1 VQELNPED
9 LDRTEAAA
17 TGNAIRCGGI
27 VGERMARRDS
37 DIDGLYQLPLE
48 QFTAARTALA
58 KESGSDEAPRIRALA
73 KPTLPAWAVNQ
84 VYWTARDKYDALV
97 SAAERIRSAHRAALA
112 GKNVDLRDADE
123 AHRRALNA
131 ALKEALAILE
141 RAGHPATSSTV
152 DVVSKTLSALPA
164 DGEPPGRLTR
174 PLTPG
179 GFELFANVKPAARVL
194 RMPERRPAERDR
206 STPSDEQKREGEE
219 RRRAAAR
226 ETLREAE
233 SSLRKAETQASRHAE
248 RVERAEA
255 ALAEAERE
263 EREARR
269 VLEKTEARV
278 EAARTAL
285 DEVRRSAQR
294 AARDLTDRT
303 AERDAADRRLH
314 DLLPGT

>member
-1 VQELNPED
+1 
-9 LDRTEAAA
+9 
-17 TGNAIRCGGI
+17 
-27 VGERMARRDS
+27 MARRDS

-84 VYWTARDKYDALV
+84 VYWTAREKYDALV

-141 RAGHPATSSTV
+141 RTGHPATSSTV
-152 DVVSKTLSALPA
+152 DVLSKTLSALPA

-174 PLTPG
+174 PLAPG
-179 GFELFANVKPAARVL
+179 GFELFANVKPAAARVL
-194 RMPERRPAERDR
+194 RMPERRPVEREP
-206 STPSDEQKREGEE
+206 TDEQKRESQE
-219 RRRAAAR
+219 RRRNAAR
-226 ETLREAE
+226 EALREAE

-248 RVERAEA
+248 RVERAES

-263 EREARR
+263 ERDARR
-269 VLEKTEARV
+269 ILEKAEARV

-285 DEVRRSAQR
+285 DEVRRTAQR
-294 AARDLTDRT
+294 AARDLTDAT
-303 AERDAADRRLH
+303 AERDAADRRLRE
-314 DLLPGT
+314 L

>member
-1 VQELNPED
+1 
-9 LDRTEAAA
+9 
-17 TGNAIRCGGI
+17 
-27 VGERMARRDS
+27 MARRDS

-58 KESGSDEAPRIRALA
+58 KESEKDEAPRIRALA

-84 VYWTARDKYDALV
+84 VFWTARDKYDALV
-97 SAAERIRSAHRAALA
+97 SAAERLRSAHRAALA
-112 GKNVDLRDADE
+112 GKKVDLRDPDD
-123 AHRRALNA
+123 AHRRALNV
-131 ALKEALAILE
+131 ALKEALAVLE

-152 DVVSKTLSALPA
+152 DVISKTLAALPA
-164 DGEPPGRLTR
+164 DSEPAGRLTR

-206 STPSDEQKREGEE
+206 PTPTDEQKRQSEE
-219 RRRAAAR
+219 RRRVAAR
-226 ETLREAE
+226 EALREAE
-233 SSLRKAETQASRHAE
+233 ATLRKAESAASRQAE

-255 ALAEAERE
+255 LLAEAERD

-269 VLEKTEARV
+269 NLEKVAARV

-285 DEVRRSAQR
+285 DEIRRTAQR
-294 AARDLTDRT
+294 AARELTDAT
-303 AERDAADRRLH
+303 AGRDAADRRLR
-314 DLLPGT
+314 DT

>member
-1 VQELNPED
+1 
-9 LDRTEAAA
+9 
-17 TGNAIRCGGI
+17 
-27 VGERMARRDS
+27 MARRDS
-37 DIDGLYQLPLE
+37 DVDGLYQLPLE

-58 KESGSDEAPRIRALA
+58 KESGSDDASRIRALA

-84 VYWTARDKYDALV
+84 VFWTARDKYDTLI

-112 GKNVDLRDADE
+112 GKKVDLRDPDA

-131 ALKEALAILE
+131 ALKEAIAILE

-152 DVVSKTLSALPA
+152 DVISKTLAALPV
-164 DGEPPGRLTR
+164 DSEPPGRLTR

-194 RMPERRPAERDR
+194 RMPDRRPAEPAR
-206 STPSDEQKREGEE
+206 SAPTDEQKRESQE
-219 RRRAAAR
+219 RRRTAAR
-226 ETLREAE
+226 ETLRAAE
-233 SSLRKAETQASRHAE
+233 SSLRKAEGEASRHAE
-248 RVERAEA
+248 RTERAQA

-269 VLEKTEARV
+269 VFEKAEARV

-285 DEVRRSAQR
+285 DEVRRNAQR
-294 AARDLTDRT
+294 AARALTDRT
-303 AERDAADRRLH
+303 AERDAADRRLRE
-314 DLLPGT
+314 L